1 MKKDILS
8 EQYQNVYT
16 KILPSDEL
24 AQDIL
29 RLSDKICG
37 EKDQKVIF
45 ADRLKIRR
53 SVQRKRAYVAAG
65 VAFAIL
71 CSTITGYAVTHA
83 SVVKEFFGNGNQ
95 TQAAQEY
102 YSEIGKTIV
111 CDGNRYMIEG
121 NIYSEE
127 VGKGYLSIKINGK
140 EENAPDVL
148 WDDGR
153 MPASRGTLDVLG
165 LEVEKSY
172 VGILF
177 SEDIGYTAKMEKEE
191 DGTYIYIA
199 YQVEAA
205 QKDQLKL
212 AIQPQNVIEENYKK
226 LCEKNDNQTSAVREA
241 FYQICDWTDLT
252 YQKMETIKT
261 EYSNGVTVWMN
272 HFDIRIE
279 WNENVN
285 KIENIALIDSEGK
298 RQEILKNGSL
308 VSNEGQWDGSSME
321 LSENGDC
328 ILNARFNDV
337 IIPEKVQVEIN

>member
-65 VAFAIL
+65 VAFAVL

-148 WDDGR
+148 WESFFR
-153 MPASRGTLDVLG
+153 
-165 LEVEKSY
+165 
-172 VGILF
+172 
-177 SEDIGYTAKMEKEE
+177 
-191 DGTYIYIA
+191 
-199 YQVEAA
+199 
-205 QKDQLKL
+205 
-212 AIQPQNVIEENYKK
+212 
-226 LCEKNDNQTSAVREA
+226 
-241 FYQICDWTDLT
+241 
-252 YQKMETIKT
+252 
-261 EYSNGVTVWMN
+261 
-272 HFDIRIE
+272 
-279 WNENVN
+279 
-285 KIENIALIDSEGK
+285 KI
-298 RQEILKNGSL
+298 
-308 VSNEGQWDGSSME
+308 
-321 LSENGDC
+321 
-328 ILNARFNDV
+328 
-337 IIPEKVQVEIN
+337 